1 MTKLSRSECTV
12 DIGGN
17 VSLCDLH
24 GDNGDKPCCQ
34 VYLRDNKQA
43 CYKEDFT
50 LAGKIKNQNK
60 KNREQLFAAVS
71 RLFLCLRLFSKGQ
84 EIFKNKLF
92 VNKPAY

>member
-50 LAGKIKNQNK
+50 LAG
-60 KNREQLFAAVS
+60 
-71 RLFLCLRLFSKGQ
+71 
-84 EIFKNKLF
+84 
-92 VNKPAY
+92 

>member
-24 GDNGDKPCCQ
+24 GDKPCCQ

-60 KNREQLFAAVS
+60 KSGTAFHS
-71 RLFLCLRLFSKGQ
+71 CIPI
-84 EIFKNKLF
+84 IFM
-92 VNKPAY
+92 PAPFF